1 MPIHTKPSINCCVAN
16 KNGIAAKYFW
26 DGFFTYFMPTAPTV
40 MPTIKLLLKI
50 ISFTKLIEIK
60 CTHQFL
66 IPNNYCIFRKQF

>member
-40 MPTIKLLLKI
+40 VKIAKEAKLAVVEKHMFKI
-50 ISFTKLIEIK
+50 IRVIAAK
-60 CTHQFL
+60 CRQ
-66 IPNNYCIFRKQF
+66 